1 MKEQVNQLFKD
12 VYDKY
17 FAMMSGETYH
27 QTVAGITLYTSEYKE
42 SESYTTLEYD
52 GIEINKN
59 GEIKFS
65 DYSLFNNETF
75 YLHKFISFLRE
86 RLIDG
91 IIEDCNINNFF
102 YSERKIDRTIIKSP
116 VDLENKV
123 KADMFDKII
132 NRKLT
137 IE

>member
-1 MKEQVNQLFKD
+1 MKEQVNELFKD

-17 FAMMSGETYH
+17 FSNLSGATYH
-27 QTVAGITLYTSEYKE
+27 QTVAGIVLYTNEYLE
-42 SESYTTLEYD
+42 SESYTTLEYN

-75 YLHKFISFLRE
+75 YLGKFIEFLRD
-86 RLIDG
+86 RLINE

-102 YSERKIDRTIIKSP
+102 YSERKLNKPVTKSV
-116 VDLENKV
+116 VDLENKF